1 MRRLCSARAK
11 IRLKRVREV
20 RSANNNKETPTE
32 SSQAKRATTKWQL
45 LLPLLSLLLLPL
57 LLLLSLEQ
65 PSGASPTAAAA
76 AHRFRNL
83 SASAEF
89 VWWPERGWWCTGEG
103 DSNAHLCNTCGCLYP
118 PRDTPLPAAPAP
130 APYCCAATGETHF
143 GNKPRWS
150 ETFGAAP
157 HEMPCA
163 RYVARFVE
171 VQ

>member
-45 LLPLLSLLLLPL
+45 LLPPL

-65 PSGASPTAAAA
+65 PSGASPAAAAA

-130 APYCCAATGETHF
+130 HCCAATGETHF

-150 ETFGAAP
+150 ETFGATP

>member
-45 LLPLLSLLLLPL
+45 LLPLLSLLLL
-57 LLLLSLEQ
+57 LSLEQ
-65 PSGASPTAAAA
+65 PSGASPAAAAA

-118 PRDTPLPAAPAP
+118 PRDTPLPAAPAL
-130 APYCCAATGETHF
+130 APHCCAATGETHF

-150 ETFGAAP
+150 ETFGATP